1 MQVLKFY
8 ASKAAELEAAVA
20 SVEATARDALASPL
34 SPQIQV
40 LVLVLHSC
48 ASVRFACTSCSVL
61 TLVLHSCS
69 QVLLHRPGI
78 LCSVPQTT
86 STLGAAVR
94 PV

>member
-40 LVLVLHSC
+40 LVLVAALLRPLLCICAFCLH
-48 ASVRFACTSCSVL
+48 
-61 TLVLHSCS
+61 
-69 QVLLHRPGI
+69 VLLCLDTG
-78 LCSVPQTT
+78 T
-86 STLGAAVR
+86 A
-94 PV
+94 